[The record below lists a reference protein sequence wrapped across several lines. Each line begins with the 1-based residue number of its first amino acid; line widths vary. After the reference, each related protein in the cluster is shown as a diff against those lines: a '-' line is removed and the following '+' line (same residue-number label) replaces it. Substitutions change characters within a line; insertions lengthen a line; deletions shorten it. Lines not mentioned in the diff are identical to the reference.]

1 MSDNEKNNENKE
13 KDITKQARENIPIE
27 VWNTLPDHIK
37 KEIDPNYEPPAPE
50 PIFKGASSD
59 LTDSINRLR
68 DGFEKIGLT
77 LIGRMG
83 EFATTLERV
92 MMAVARID
100 KVENLVSEIKYFLKG
115 LQKTLDNVD
124 STLNKMDT
132 TVLTYEL
139 ENIKKMLQR
148 GIPTTTT
155 PVSPQP
161 VKVRPQ
167 PAPVSAKIE
176 SPKVTK
182 PAPKP
187 APEPAVSIEPE
198 TEVII
203 AEELPLEKLIK
214 EKTKPKDKVQKI
226 FAFMNKLI
234 DSEISYPKLVTN
246 LELTRDA
253 ISQCYKWVPTLYDI
267 GKSVRKYKPKK
278 DAKVPPETID
288 EIRENLKQW
297 EKKILG

>member
-1 MSDNEKNNENKE
+1 MAENEKKEENSE

-37 KEIDPNYEPPAPE
+37 KEIDPNYEPPPPE
-50 PIFKGASSD
+50 PIFKGVSPD
-59 LTDSINRLR
+59 LADSLNRLR

-124 STLNKMDT
+124 STLNKLDT
-132 TVLTYEL
+132 TVIAFEL
-139 ENIKKMLQR
+139 ENIKKMLQS
-148 GIPTTTT
+148 GIPTAST
-155 PVSPQP
+155 PVNPQP
-161 VKVRPQ
+161 VKVNPK
-167 PAPVSAKIE
+167 PAPVSINVENSKTAE
-176 SPKVTK
+176 

-187 APEPAVSIEPE
+187 AAPIQAEA
-198 TEVII
+198 EVISSGD
-203 AEELPLEKLIK
+203 LPLEKLIK
-214 EKTKPKDKVQKI
+214 EKTTPKEKVQKV
-226 FAFMNKLI
+226 FAFMNNLLN
-234 DSEISYPKLVTN
+234 SEISYPILVKN

-278 DAKVPPETID
+278 DPKLSPETIN
-288 EIRENLKQW
+288 EIRQNLEQW
-297 EKKILG
+297 EKTILG

>member
-1 MSDNEKNNENKE
+1 MSKKKKNNENEE

-37 KEIDPNYEPPAPE
+37 KEIDPDYEPPAPK
-50 PIFKGASSD
+50 PIFKGASPD
-59 LTDSINRLR
+59 LTESLNRLR

-124 STLNKMDT
+124 STLNKLDT
-132 TVLTYEL
+132 TVIAFEL

-148 GIPTTTT
+148 GIPTTTA

-161 VKVRPQ
+161 AKVSPK
-167 PAPVSAKIE
+167 PTPVSAKVD
-176 SPKVTK
+176 SSKAAKPTPK
-182 PAPKP
+182 
-187 APEPAVSIEPE
+187 PAVSIKPE
-198 TEVII
+198 EEVVVSGD
-203 AEELPLEKLIK
+203 LQLEKLIK
-214 EKTKPKDKVQKI
+214 EKSRPKEKVQKV
-226 FAFMNKLI
+226 FVFMNNLLN
-234 DSEISYPKLVTN
+234 SEISYPTLVKN

-278 DAKVPPETID
+278 DAKLSPETIN
-288 EIRENLKQW
+288 EVKHSLEQW

>member
-1 MSDNEKNNENKE
+1 MIMAENEKKKEIAEN
-13 KDITKQARENIPIE
+13 DITKQARENIPVE

-50 PIFKGASSD
+50 PIFKGASPD
-59 LTDSINRLR
+59 LSSSINRLR

-83 EFATTLERV
+83 EFTTTLERV

-124 STLNKMDT
+124 STLNKLDT
-132 TVLTYEL
+132 TVIAFEL
-139 ENIKKMLQR
+139 ENIKKMLQS
-148 GIPTTTT
+148 GIPTSAA
-155 PVSPQP
+155 PVKPQP
-161 VKVRPQ
+161 IKV
-167 PAPVSAKIE
+167 S
-176 SPKVTK
+176 
-182 PAPKP
+182 PKP
-187 APEPAVSIEPE
+187 APANINVDSPKATEPAVPIQPEPE
-198 TEVII
+198 VIMSGD
-203 AEELPLEKLIK
+203 LQLEKLIK
-214 EKTKPKDKVQKI
+214 EKTTPKEKVQKV
-226 FAFMNKLI
+226 FAFMNNLLN
-234 DSEISYPKLVTN
+234 SEISYPILVKN

-278 DAKVPPETID
+278 DAKLSPETIN
-288 EIRENLKQW
+288 ELRQNFEQW